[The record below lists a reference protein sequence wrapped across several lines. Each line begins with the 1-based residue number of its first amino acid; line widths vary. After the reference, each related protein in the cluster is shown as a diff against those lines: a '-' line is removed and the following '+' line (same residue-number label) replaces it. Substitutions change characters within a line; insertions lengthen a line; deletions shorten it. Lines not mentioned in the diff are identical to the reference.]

1 MLSKGTMRSKDINSR
16 LRVLIAAPS
25 LDIVGGQSRQAIRM
39 IEGLKGQPD
48 LEVSFLPHN
57 PRLPGILRYL
67 QDIKYV
73 RTVVT
78 TLYYIAL
85 LLWRVRKYDIIH
97 IFSASY
103 YSYSLSALP
112 ALFIARLFGKKS
124 ILNYRSGE
132 AEDHLE
138 NWRSAVP
145 TIKWADKIVVP
156 SGYLVDVFARYG
168 LRARAI
174 YNIVELD
181 RFLFRERQQLRPVF
195 LTSRLL
201 EPLYNVPCVLRAF
214 AIIQQSYPHATL
226 TVAGDG
232 WMRSDLEALARDLKL
247 QNVAFVGFVPFDDMP
262 ALYDSADIYLSATNI
277 DNMPSSITESMAC
290 GLNVVTS
297 DGGGAIPYIMTNEVT
312 GLIVNRDD
320 PKALAD
326 AAIRLL
332 NDNDL
337 ALRLARNAHESSKK
351 FTWPQIRDE
360 WLKLYSEVARE
371 ENFLMSSNGEGP
383 VPQAKPD
390 AAL

>member
-1 MLSKGTMRSKDINSR
+1 MLSKGTMGSKHVNSP
-16 LRVLIAAPS
+16 LQVLIVAPS
-25 LDIVGGQSRQAIRM
+25 LDIVGGQSRQAVRV
-39 IEGLKGQPD
+39 IEGLKNHPD

-57 PRLPGILRYL
+57 PRLPGILRSL
-67 QDIKYV
+67 QTIKYV

-78 TLYYIAL
+78 TLFYVVL
-85 LLWRVRKYDIIH
+85 LLSRVRKYDIIH
-97 IFSASY
+97 VFCASY
-103 YSYSLSALP
+103 YSYSLCAIP

-132 AEDHLE
+132 AEDHLA
-138 NWRSAVP
+138 NWRTAVP
-145 TIKWADKIVVP
+145 TIRWANEIVVP

-181 RFLFRERQQLRPVF
+181 RFLFRERQPLRPVF

-201 EPLYNVPCVLRAF
+201 EPLYNVPCVLSAF
-214 AIIQQSYPHATL
+214 AIIQQHYPHATL
-226 TVAGDG
+226 TVAADG
-232 WMRSDLEALARDLKL
+232 WMRAELEALARDLKL
-247 QNVAFVGFVPFDDMP
+247 RNVDFIGFVPFDEMP

-290 GLNVVTS
+290 GLNVVTT
-297 DGGGAIPYIMTNEVT
+297 DGGGAIPYIMTNERT
-312 GLIVNRDD
+312 GLIVNCDD
-320 PKALAD
+320 HQALAA

-332 NDNDL
+332 NDSDL
-337 ALRLARNAHESSKK
+337 ALRLARNANESSKK

-360 WLKLYSEVARE
+360 WLKLYRELARE
-371 ENFLMSSNGEGP
+371 EDFLVRANGERS

-390 AAL
+390 ATL